1 MVGGYVPLCGSVRRT
16 KACLAFLAK
25 NSRTQELK
33 NSRTQEL
40 KNSRTQELKKNQQSR
55 AEVRIAAF
63 LAFLSTR
70 VLEFIWFSAAN
81 LE

>member
-16 KACLAFLAK
+16 KACLAFLA
-25 NSRTQELK
+25 
-33 NSRTQEL
+33 